1 MFKKSEKTV
10 VKRSKEDLIFDLLNY
25 IVLGAFLLIVLYPL
39 YFIIIASFSDPSRV
53 LSGDVILLP
62 KDLDFSGYQKIFSDT
77 SIWQG
82 YYNTFVYTILGTVL
96 NVVLTMGI
104 GYPLSRN
111 YFSGKKPIMIFLMIT
126 MYFGGGMVPTY
137 LLVKDMGLRNTATI
151 MIVMGAVS
159 VFNVIITRSF
169 LEANIPTE
177 LEEAASIDGCS
188 QFKFF
193 FRMVL
198 PLSGSIIAVL
208 ILYYGIWH
216 WNDYMTGL
224 IYLDDG
230 EKYPLQLII
239 RSLLI
244 QTQMEANDVASIES
258 LSQRLKVAESIKYG
272 VIIISSLPVLVLYPF
287 LQKHFTKGV
296 LVGAVK
302 G

>member
-1 MFKKSEKTV
+1 MNSSFT
-10 VKRSKEDLIFDLLNY
+10 VKRSREDLIFDILNY
-25 IVLGAFLLIVLYPL
+25 LVLGSFLLIVLYPL
-39 YFIIIASFSDPSRV
+39 YFIVIASISDPSSV
-53 LSGDVILLP
+53 LNGEVILLP
-62 KDLDFSGYQKIFSDT
+62 KDLDFSGYKKIFDDQ
-77 SIWQG
+77 SIWRG
-82 YYNTFVYTILGTVL
+82 YYNTFVYTILGTIL
-96 NVVLTMGI
+96 NVMLTMGI
-104 GYPLSRN
+104 GYPLSRK
-111 YFSGKKPIMIFLMIT
+111 YFSGRKAIMIYLMIT

-137 LLVKDMGLRNTATI
+137 LLVKDLGLRNTSTV

-188 QFKFF
+188 QLKFF
-193 FRMVL
+193 FKMVL

-224 IYLDDG
+224 IYLDNSD
-230 EKYPLQLII
+230 KYPLQLII

-244 QTQMEANDVASIES
+244 QTQMEASDAASIES
-258 LSQRLKVAESIKYG
+258 LSERLKVAESIKYG

>member
-137 LLVKDMGLRNTATI
+137 LLVKDMGLRNTTTI

>member
-39 YFIIIASFSDPSRV
+39 YFIVIASFSDPSRV
-53 LSGDVILLP
+53 LSGDVIFLP

-137 LLVKDMGLRNTATI
+137 LLVKDMGLRNTTTI

>member
-77 SIWQG
+77 NIWQG

>member
-1 MFKKSEKTV
+1 MNQAST
-10 VKRSKEDLIFDLLNY
+10 VKRSKEDLLFDILNY
-25 IVLGAFLLIVLYPL
+25 LVLGVFLIIVLYPL
-39 YFIIIASFSDPSRV
+39 YFIVIASFSDPSSV
-53 LSGDVILLP
+53 LGGEVVFLP
-62 KDLDFSGYQKIFSDT
+62 KNVDFSGYKTIFEDT
-77 SIWQG
+77 RIWNG
-82 YYNTFVYTILGTVL
+82 YYNTFIYTILGTIL
-96 NVVLTMGI
+96 NVMLTMGI
-104 GYPLSRN
+104 GYPLSRR
-111 YFSGKKPIMIFLMIT
+111 YFSGRKAIMIYLMIT

-137 LLVKDMGLRNTATI
+137 LLVKDLGLRNTSTI

-169 LEANIPTE
+169 LEANIPSE

-188 QFKFF
+188 QLKFF
-193 FRMVL
+193 FKMVL

-230 EKYPLQLII
+230 DKFPLQLII

-244 QTQMEANDVASIES
+244 QTQVAANDVSDIES
-258 LSQRLKVAESIKYG
+258 LSDRLKVAESIKYG

>member
-39 YFIIIASFSDPSRV
+39 YFIVIASFSDPSRV
-53 LSGDVILLP
+53 LSGDVIFLP

-77 SIWQG
+77 NIWQG

-137 LLVKDMGLRNTATI
+137 LLVKDMNLRNTTTI

>member
-39 YFIIIASFSDPSRV
+39 YFIVIASFSDPSRV

>member
-39 YFIIIASFSDPSRV
+39 YFIVIASFSDPSRV

-137 LLVKDMGLRNTATI
+137 LLVKDMGLRNTTTI

>member
-96 NVVLTMGI
+96 NVVLTMGL

>member
-39 YFIIIASFSDPSRV
+39 YFIVIASFSDPSRV

-137 LLVKDMGLRNTATI
+137 LLVKDMDLRNTTTI

>member
-1 MFKKSEKTV
+1 MAKTSSTV
-10 VKRSKEDLIFDLLNY
+10 VKRSKEDLIFDCLNY
-25 IVLGAFLLIVLYPL
+25 LILGAFLLIVLYPL
-39 YFIIIASFSDPSRV
+39 YFIVIASISDPNAV
-53 LSGDVILLP
+53 LSGEVIWFP
-62 KDLDFSGYQKIFSDT
+62 KDLDFSGYNKIFADKN
-77 SIWQG
+77 IWTG
-82 YYNTFVYTILGTVL
+82 YYNTFVYTILGTIL
-96 NVVLTMGI
+96 NVILTMGI
-104 GYPLSRN
+104 GYPLSRK
-111 YFSGKKPIMIFLMIT
+111 YFSGRKPIMIFLMIT

-137 LLVKDMGLRNTATI
+137 LLVKDLGLRNTATI
-151 MIVMGAVS
+151 MIVMGAVN

-169 LEANIPTE
+169 LQANIPSE

-188 QFKFF
+188 QLKFF
-193 FRMVL
+193 FKMVL

-230 EKYPLQLII
+230 DKYPLQLII

-258 LSQRLKVAESIKYG
+258 LSERLKVAESIKYG

-287 LQKHFTKGV
+287 LQKHFTRGV

>member
-39 YFIIIASFSDPSRV
+39 YFIVIASFSDPSRV
-53 LSGDVILLP
+53 LSGDVIFLP

-137 LLVKDMGLRNTATI
+137 LLVKDMDLRNTTTI

>member
-296 LVGAVK
+296 LGGAVK

>member
-39 YFIIIASFSDPSRV
+39 YFIVIASFSDPSRV

-111 YFSGKKPIMIFLMIT
+111 YFSGKKPIMIFWMIT

-137 LLVKDMGLRNTATI
+137 LLVKDMDLRNTTTI
-151 MIVMGAVS
+151 LIVMGAVS

-239 RSLLI
+239 RSWLI
-244 QTQMEANDVASIES
+244 QTQMEANEVASIES
-258 LSQRLKVAESIKYG
+258 VSQRLKVAESIKYG

>member
-1 MFKKSEKTV
+1 MAKTSSTI
-10 VKRSKEDLIFDLLNY
+10 VKRSKEDLIFDCLNY
-25 IVLGAFLLIVLYPL
+25 LILGAFLLIVLYPL
-39 YFIIIASFSDPSRV
+39 YFIVIASISDPNAV
-53 LSGDVILLP
+53 LSGEVIWFP
-62 KDLDFSGYQKIFSDT
+62 KDLDFSGYNKIFADKN
-77 SIWQG
+77 IWTG
-82 YYNTFVYTILGTVL
+82 YYNTFVYTILGTIL
-96 NVVLTMGI
+96 NVILTMGI
-104 GYPLSRN
+104 GYPLSRK
-111 YFSGKKPIMIFLMIT
+111 YFSGRKPIMIFLMIT
-126 MYFGGGMVPTY
+126 MYFGGGMIPTY
-137 LLVKDMGLRNTATI
+137 LLVKELGLRNTATI
-151 MIVMGAVS
+151 MIVMGAVN

-169 LEANIPTE
+169 LQANIPSE

-188 QFKFF
+188 QLKFF
-193 FRMVL
+193 FKMVL

-230 EKYPLQLII
+230 DKYPLQLII

-244 QTQMEANDVASIES
+244 QTQMEAQDVASIES
-258 LSQRLKVAESIKYG
+258 LSERLKVAESIKYG

>member
-1 MFKKSEKTV
+1 
-10 VKRSKEDLIFDLLNY
+10 
-25 IVLGAFLLIVLYPL
+25 
-39 YFIIIASFSDPSRV
+39 
-53 LSGDVILLP
+53 
-62 KDLDFSGYQKIFSDT
+62 
-77 SIWQG
+77 
-82 YYNTFVYTILGTVL
+82 
-96 NVVLTMGI
+96 
-104 GYPLSRN
+104 
-111 YFSGKKPIMIFLMIT
+111 MIYLMIT

-137 LLVKDMGLRNTATI
+137 LLVKDLGLRNTSTV

-188 QFKFF
+188 QLKFF
-193 FRMVL
+193 FKMVL

-224 IYLDDG
+224 IYLDDSD
-230 EKYPLQLII
+230 KYPLQLII

-244 QTQMEANDVASIES
+244 QTQMEASDAASIES
-258 LSQRLKVAESIKYG
+258 LSERLKVAESIKYG

>member
-39 YFIIIASFSDPSRV
+39 YFIVIASFSDPSRV
-53 LSGDVILLP
+53 LSGDVIFLP

-137 LLVKDMGLRNTATI
+137 LLVKDMNLRNTTTI

>member
-39 YFIIIASFSDPSRV
+39 YFIVIASFSDPSRV

-137 LLVKDMGLRNTATI
+137 LLVKDMNLRNTTTI